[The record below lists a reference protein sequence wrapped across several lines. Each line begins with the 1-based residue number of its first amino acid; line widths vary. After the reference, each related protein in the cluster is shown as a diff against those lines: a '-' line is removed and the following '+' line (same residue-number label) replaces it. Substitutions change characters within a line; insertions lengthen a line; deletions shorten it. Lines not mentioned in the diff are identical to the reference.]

1 MVGKKST
8 WQQIKPSLIQRT
20 LWHKNLAQ
28 DELIYAHHSLQYT
41 WKTENGARG
50 RGSLTLASA
59 LFGNWPLCNSGT
71 LISQNSPLWGTK
83 GCLCHI
89 YFCPR
94 LLIWWLFFLDTEHK
108 MWVADDP
115 AASGKWAGK
124 EKRVTRSTGGIG
136 CIRWQLSNC
145 VKDRVCF
152 RVLSFH
158 PNVC

>member
-1 MVGKKST
+1 
-8 WQQIKPSLIQRT
+8 
-20 LWHKNLAQ
+20 
-28 DELIYAHHSLQYT
+28 
-41 WKTENGARG
+41 
-50 RGSLTLASA
+50 
-59 LFGNWPLCNSGT
+59 
-71 LISQNSPLWGTK
+71 
-83 GCLCHI
+83 
-89 YFCPR
+89 
-94 LLIWWLFFLDTEHK
+94 